1 MTDIIIFNDRSASDA
16 VAVSLEGFLGASNT
30 TAVRIE
36 PGEDIRELL
45 PHLDR
50 VALVEIN
57 FPVFGDGRGY
67 SAAQILR
74 EHGFT
79 GELRAIGDVLVD
91 QLAYMLRCGFDS
103 ADPDQA
109 LDADAVQNALNR
121 YPHVYQKTTGTAPI
135 SGRRPIW
142 EIRHE

>member
-1 MTDIIIFNDRSASDA
+1 MNKTITFNDRSASDA
-16 VAVSLEGFLGASNT
+16 AAVSLEGFLGASNA

-36 PGEDIRELL
+36 PGEDVRELL
-45 PHLDR
+45 PHLER
-50 VALVEIN
+50 LALVEVN

-74 EHGFT
+74 EHGFA

-103 ADPDQA
+103 ARADQP
-109 LDADAVQNALNR
+109 LNEQAVQDALNR
-121 YPHVYQKTTGTAPI
+121 YPQVYQKTSGTSPI